1 MGLYVPQQQQFST
14 QQHSTATT
22 NTSSSGRWNTMLPLL
37 LARFPL
43 VPPRL
48 LPVKKLLSSPMI
60 DKGGVPRPL
69 RLPVLSSCLHV
80 DEPLTLT
87 YIPTSTCPTA
97 TTSSSRPGCLLLC
110 NACEEPD
117 QPGLGSPPPP
127 PATTATLQ
135 SMPFAAASSLS
146 LESEAH
152 LCQATAY
159 HGRIAHHRQQCLPSG
174 TTDKQ
179 YSYEYLLG
187 FAHGSRRM
195 VLDEKIP

>member
-1 MGLYVPQQQQFST
+1 MGALLYVRQQQQFST

-22 NTSSSGRWNTMLPLL
+22 NTCSSGRWNAMLL
-37 LARFPL
+37 LLLTRFPL

-48 LPVKKLLSSPMI
+48 LPVLILLPPPMI

-80 DEPLTLT
+80 DV
-87 YIPTSTCPTA
+87 PTSTWPTG

-127 PATTATLQ
+127 PATIATLQ
-135 SMPFAAASSLS
+135 SIPFAAAASLS
-146 LESEAH
+146 LEPEAH

-159 HGRIAHHRQQCLPSG
+159 HGRIAHHRQ
-174 TTDKQ
+174 
-179 YSYEYLLG
+179 
-187 FAHGSRRM
+187 
-195 VLDEKIP
+195 